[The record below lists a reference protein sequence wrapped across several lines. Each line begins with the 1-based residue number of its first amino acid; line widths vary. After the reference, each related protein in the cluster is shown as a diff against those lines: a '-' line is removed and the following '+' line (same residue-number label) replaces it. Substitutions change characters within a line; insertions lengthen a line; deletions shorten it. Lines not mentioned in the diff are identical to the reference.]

1 MISKELRP
9 YFQGRLRI
17 TAFSWFSGFLRAKD
31 SLQEAFNLVGQFR
44 HKAGPDETV
53 NVVKDKLGPWLLSVP
68 DYDLAGALW
77 NTNIPMAPPVP
88 PDALAQRHRERRGKN
103 TRSLFLALCVL
114 CASARRNHTP
124 YTIH

>member
-1 MISKELRP
+1 MAKKVILSGMRP
-9 YFQGRLRI
+9 
-17 TAFSWFSGFLRAKD
+17 T
-31 SLQEAFNLVGQFR
+31 
-44 HKAGPDETV
+44 GPLH
-53 NVVKDKLGPWLLSVP
+53 LGN
-68 DYDLAGALW
+68 LAGALW

-124 YTIH
+124 YAIH